1 MTRIF
6 RESRFYFLPAP
17 ITILDKRQKGANMS
31 SEPKS
36 TTQMPVNWP
45 ILTIA
50 ERRVLG
56 VMVEKAKTTP
66 DVYPMSLNS
75 LLTGSN
81 QKSNRDPHMN
91 LNEEDLEITLQS
103 LQPKGYVTRIQGG
116 RVERW
121 RHNLYDQWSVNKIEL
136 AILAELLLRG
146 PQTEGELRQRASRM
160 EPIADLDEL
169 RSALKPLAERRLVL
183 FLGPEGR
190 RGTTITHGFHAAKEI
205 DLLKSQTRVEDS
217 ASAAPVHSSSWAS
230 ADQVAQLENDLQQA
244 QEEIAALRAQMQQ
257 VQETLQYT
265 KQQLQVLKDSL
276 GG

>member
-1 MTRIF
+1 M
-6 RESRFYFLPAP
+6 LNKP
-17 ITILDKRQKGANMS
+17 QQGANMPS
-31 SEPKS
+31 DNES
-36 TTQMPVNWP
+36 TTPTPVTWP
-45 ILTIA
+45 VLTMA
-50 ERRVLG
+50 ERRALG

-75 LLTGSN
+75 LMTGSN
-81 QKSNRDPHMN
+81 QKSNRDPLLN
-91 LNEEDLEITLQS
+91 LSEEDVEITLQG

-121 RHNLYDQWSVNKIEL
+121 RHNLYDQWSVNKVEL

-160 EPIADLDEL
+160 EPIDDLDEL
-169 RSALKPLAERRLVL
+169 RAALKPLAERRLVL

-190 RGTTITHGFHAAKEI
+190 RGTLITHGFHVAKE
-205 DLLKSQTRVEDS
+205 LETLKTQARVEE
-217 ASAAPVHSSSWAS
+217 ASAAAPVLSSSWAS
-230 ADQVAQLENDLQQA
+230 ADQVAKLESELQQA
-244 QEEIAALRAQMQQ
+244 RQEIAALRMQMQQ

-265 KQQLQVLKDSL
+265 KQQLQVLKESL